1 MVIDKKRKRSDGHAK
16 RPKASGANPKR
27 QKTSAAKR
35 VTSVDSLKWKSVDV
49 PEMFDDA
56 EGFYGLEEVEGV
68 DIVRDGGTVKFV
80 SLINL
85 SMDHCCC
92 SHPLPRL
99 PLPSSLMV
107 RSLGGLMTRPKKL
120 GTCLT
125 RTPHPRPQKQ

>member
-1 MVIDKKRKRSDGHAK
+1 MVIDKKRKRPDGHTK
-16 RPKASGANPKR
+16 RPKASGVNPKR

-85 SMDHCCC
+85 SMDYCGC
-92 SHPLPRL
+92 SHPLPRW
-99 PLPSSLMV
+99 PLPPSLMV
-107 RSLGGLMTRPKKL
+107 RSLEGLKTRLKKL
-120 GTCLT
+120 GTCPT
-125 RTPHPRPQKQ
+125 RTPHPLPQKQ